1 MKSCH
6 GLEVAR
12 ARALLILLSLL
23 VTPAQ
28 AADLPGG
35 PGGREVGAMDP
46 SLFGTSPALQFSVD
60 EGLIH
65 NRFYRRGPVAAHM
78 LVRSGSEPRVV
89 VAFPAGTEGGGL
101 WLESA
106 EGGAVTLTVDG
117 PLEGIWAEGEPWGVS
132 GVVTADTD
140 RLRIRQLALGSVRI
154 LRGLETSGT
163 YPAFLGDRLT
173 VQIDVRTRELVLRRT
188 LLDGRTLQ
196 MRIEALGDARVEV
209 DGDGDV
215 HHSSG
220 GAIEFAGSAPLRLK
234 VTTLTEARPLLPI
247 PAQDILQADAEVDD
261 RDLQAL
267 AFLAYEEKLL
277 AGSWRFLT
285 YFGRDTLLSVAML
298 MPAVQPEVTEA
309 GLRSVLVRLDP
320 RGDVA
325 HEEDIGDFAAW
336 RRLAEG
342 ADPAVLTPEEL
353 ASPIHDYKMVDD
365 DFLLA
370 PVAAAYLLDDPAG
383 RERAPAF
390 LGEDCGGRTCATA
403 LRRNL
408 LRVLDL
414 AEPFAD
420 EPRAGNLIA
429 LREGEPTGEWRDS
442 TVGLG
447 GGRIPYNVNGVLVP
461 AALRAAARLLVDP
474 RSWGDTANAARAL
487 ELAEAWDGAADLFAV
502 EVPERVS
509 RRRIKSRCRAAGLEP
524 GPALASLDGPVS
536 FPALALDGKGRPLPV
551 MHSDDGFDLL
561 FGDPPEERLRGAA
574 ERITRPFPAGLRTDV
589 GILVANASLAGDE
602 ELRALFTPDH
612 YHGEVV
618 WSWQQALLAAGL
630 RRQLARDDLTADVR
644 AELERAQVDLW
655 EVIEATAEQRRA
667 ELWSWRVEEGRI
679 VAVPFGQGGTHL
691 SESNAVQLWSTV
703 YIGVRPP

>member
-1 MKSCH
+1 MDPRFTCVLL
-6 GLEVAR
+6 GLC
-12 ARALLILLSLL
+12 LGL
-23 VTPAQ
+23 
-28 AADLPGG
+28 G
-35 PGGREVGAMDP
+35 PGVAMSAEIPEWPWSDTPPPGEPQSFEVI
-46 SLFGTSPALQFSVD
+46 
-60 EGLIH
+60 EGEVH
-65 NRFYRRGPVAAHM
+65 NRFYRWGPVAAHV
-78 LVRSGSEPRVV
+78 LATSGERPRLI
-89 VAFPAGTEGGGL
+89 VAFPAGNEGVAL
-101 WLESA
+101 WFRADDGPVELALEDELSPA
-106 EGGAVTLTVDG
+106 ADQVGEKAFGVYGTLRVERPTLTLDRMVAG
-117 PLEGIWAEGEPWGVS
+117 SIRTIRAAMYGSELAGEL
-132 GVVTADTD
+132 TADLYGD
-140 RLRIRQLALGSVRI
+140 AGRLWVVRQ
-154 LRGLETSGT
+154 
-163 YPAFLGDRLT
+163 
-173 VQIDVRTRELVLRRT
+173 
-188 LLDGRTLQ
+188 LLDGRRVIVTLWPLDGADCRLDGDEGFTCSAAEGADQ
-196 MRIEALGDARVEV
+196 LRLAYTALGQAT
-209 DGDGDV
+209 
-215 HHSSG
+215 
-220 GAIEFAGSAPLRLK
+220 PL
-234 VTTLTEARPLLPI
+234 TPI
-247 PAQDILQADAEVDD
+247 PPERILREGVDADP
-261 RDLQAL
+261 RDLDAL
-267 AFLAYEEKLL
+267 AFLTYEEKLL